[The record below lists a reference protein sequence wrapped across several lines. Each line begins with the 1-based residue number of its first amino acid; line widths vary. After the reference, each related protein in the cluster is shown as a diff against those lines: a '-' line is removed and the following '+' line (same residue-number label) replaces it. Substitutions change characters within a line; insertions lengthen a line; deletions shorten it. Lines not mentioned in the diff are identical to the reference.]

1 MEPVRGAAPL
11 EKTIFN
17 ASLVGKWPKGAGG
30 PFLTAQMS
38 VFMVFCVPHL
48 PLAFQFVCGPGGGGA
63 ANKLEGKWKVSLCLV
78 APPLAAAVYS
88 ANSSFC
94 WRTTFEDICAVRK
107 WSRRPHGVFGREGNV
122 IFAFKM
128 VETEQPPPFSKRRRR
143 QLTNGMFSRRLQP
156 FSNRRRRRRRLTVL
170 NATVVTSR
178 TDVGLLKI

>member
-1 MEPVRGAAPL
+1 MPLGTQSSERREPFLRR
-11 EKTIFN
+11 IFLR
-17 ASLVGKWPKGAGG
+17 ASSIDLYD
-30 PFLTAQMS
+30 FLTAQMS
-38 VFMVFCVPHL
+38 VFMVFRGPHL

-63 ANKLEGKWKVSLCLV
+63 ANKLEGKRKVSLCLV
-78 APPLAAAVYS
+78 APPLAAAEYS

-156 FSNRRRRRRRLTVL
+156 FSNRRRRRRMTFFKC
-170 NATVVTSR
+170 NCG
-178 TDVGLLKI
+178 DVEN

>member
-1 MEPVRGAAPL
+1 MGGGKGYIRRKCPFSCIFVFLAFHLPSNLFAARG
-11 EKTIFN
+11 E
-17 ASLVGKWPKGAGG
+17 GG
-30 PFLTAQMS
+30 PQTNWKASGRFLFVWLRRRWRPRYTVQIV
-38 VFMVFCVPHL
+38 VFVGG
-48 PLAFQFVCGPGGGGA
+48 PL
-63 ANKLEGKWKVSLCLV
+63 L
-78 APPLAAAVYS
+78 
-88 ANSSFC
+88 
-94 WRTTFEDICAVRK
+94 K